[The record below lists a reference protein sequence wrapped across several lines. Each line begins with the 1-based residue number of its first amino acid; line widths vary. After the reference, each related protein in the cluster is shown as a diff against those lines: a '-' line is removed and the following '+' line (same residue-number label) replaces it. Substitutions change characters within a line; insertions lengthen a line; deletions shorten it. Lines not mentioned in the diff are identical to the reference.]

1 MHRFFPHTLA
11 HLLLCGALMSADA
24 QAQAGPQQESALI
37 KQAQTAL
44 RANQQTQAAELF
56 RAVLRIDPSNVE
68 AHVNLG
74 VIDFYHGDCK
84 SASRELNAALVK
96 APDLIKARALLAV
109 CERRLGAPDAVAHL
123 EQSLAALK
131 GADPK
136 MREQL
141 GMELADAYYQR
152 GELSRTAQVLQTLSE
167 DSPENVDILFFEQ
180 RVYAELADGT
190 LNKLALLAPQSAR
203 MEQLIAERL
212 INGGDLA
219 QAIVH
224 YRKAIELNPALPG
237 MHFELAESL
246 MEGDPNNATTQK
258 EALAELDAARRM
270 DGDSSRVES
279 QFGRI
284 AMLQSDT
291 AKAQVAYAKALALS
305 PGDSTAA
312 IGMAEV
318 LRRQNK
324 PEEAARYLRQAVEAD
339 PMNAEAH
346 YKLSQVDRQ
355 LHLDAEQKEQL
366 RLFLE
371 IRATRDKIKVLYRQM
386 NPQTTAPIDLPPD
399 EAEIACLIVW
409 CRGPRYKMTWWATR
423 PAYAAML
430 RSALPTRTH
439 RTI

>member
-1 MHRFFPHTLA
+1 MHRIVSHRLA
-11 HLLLCGALMSADA
+11 YLLLCAALVAASA
-24 QAQAGPQQESALI
+24 QSQGGSQQESALL
-37 KQAQTAL
+37 KQAQAAL

-56 RAVLRIDPSNVE
+56 RAVLRVDPNNVE

-74 VIDFYHGDCK
+74 VIDFYHGDCTA
-84 SASRELNAALVK
+84 ASNELHAALTK
-96 APDLIKARALLAV
+96 APDLAKARALLAV

-136 MREQL
+136 MREQIGL
-141 GMELADAYYQR
+141 ELADAYYQR
-152 GELSRTAQVLQTLSE
+152 GELPRVALVLQTLSE
-167 DSPENVDILFFEQ
+167 ESPENVDILFFEQ

-212 INGGDLA
+212 INAGDLA

-246 MEGDPNNATTQK
+246 MESDPNNAATQK
-258 EALAELDAARRM
+258 EALAELEAARRV

-284 AMLQSDT
+284 ALLQSNLAQAQT
-291 AKAQVAYAKALALS
+291 AYTKALALS
-305 PGDSTAA
+305 PSDSTAE

-318 LRRQNK
+318 SKQQNK
-324 PEEAARYLRQAVEAD
+324 PEDAARYLREAVEAD

-355 LHLDAEQKEQL
+355 LHLEAEQKEQL

-386 NPQTTAPIDLPPD
+386 NPQTAAPVELPPG
-399 EAEIACLIVW
+399 EAK
-409 CRGPRYKMTWWATR
+409 P
-423 PAYAAML
+423 
-430 RSALPTRTH
+430 
-439 RTI
+439 